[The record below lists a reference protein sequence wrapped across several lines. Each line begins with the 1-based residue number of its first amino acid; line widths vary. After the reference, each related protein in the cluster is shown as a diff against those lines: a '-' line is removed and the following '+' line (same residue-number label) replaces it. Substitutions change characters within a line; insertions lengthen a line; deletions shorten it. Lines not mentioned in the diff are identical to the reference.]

1 MCRFFIEMVG
11 KKFLYLLL
19 CIVIPLVV
27 ACGEGNRREPGEHNG
42 REEGEER
49 PELPDGSRLTEA
61 DRKELADATIRF
73 SGDGV
78 EIVYGSP
85 GVLFVQDRECTETTL
100 RELSGA
106 GHSARFSHDTRQIE
120 LDGCKID
127 GDAVMI
133 GEDGKVQWW
142 RALTNG
148 NIAIYFVISNN

>member
-1 MCRFFIEMVG
+1 MVG

-61 DRKELADATIRF
+61 DMKELADATMRF

-100 RELSGA
+100 RELSGI
-106 GHSARFSHDTRQIE
+106 ARGF
-120 LDGCKID
+120 L
-127 GDAVMI
+127 MI
-133 GEDGKVQWW
+133 HAK
-142 RALTNG
+142 
-148 NIAIYFVISNN
+148 